1 MTSKEISEAVKL
13 YHRDS
18 KVVVNGDSIGLQRLT
33 YEECEENKKSVLYML
48 KQVSKDDLINYII
61 NNT

>member
-18 KVVVNGDSIGLQRLT
+18 KVVMNGDSISIQRLT
-33 YEECEENKKSVLYML
+33 SEECEENKKSALYML
-48 KQVSKDDLINYII
+48 KHVSKDGLINYII
-61 NNT
+61 NKP